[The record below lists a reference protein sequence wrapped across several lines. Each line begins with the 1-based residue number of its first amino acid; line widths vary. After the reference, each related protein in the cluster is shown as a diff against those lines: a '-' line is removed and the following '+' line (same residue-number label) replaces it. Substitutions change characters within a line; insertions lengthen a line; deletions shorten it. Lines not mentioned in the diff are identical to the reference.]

1 MYEEKLVLTPPL
13 VDSLGRIVEPA
24 VDHWEPR
31 SGIAIALAKMAPFF
45 NDFMVTQASSFIHSL
60 IK

>member
-1 MYEEKLVLTPPL
+1 MLTPPL